1 LVPYDGGYRYVH
13 NKTDDDEKITWASN
27 YSRFVSF
34 SMVASEVNAESV
46 YMFGSNFFVVTA
58 TRDKNVNDR
67 ILLYV
72 AATNGYVVESG
83 GSLCKL

>member
-1 LVPYDGGYRYVH
+1 
-13 NKTDDDEKITWASN
+13 
-27 YSRFVSF
+27 
-34 SMVASEVNAESV
+34 MVASEVNAESV